1 MRKFEVMGT
10 PVAKGRPKFARRG
23 NFVSTYTPE
32 KTVNYENLVQFSYLE
47 QYKDFEPMEGYLKI
61 EIVCLMPIVK
71 STSKKN
77 RQLMLER
84 KILPDKKP
92 DADNMMKSITDSLN
106 GIAYKDDS
114 QIVEAHI
121 YKYYAEQPQAVV
133 MISNIDIQ

>member
-23 NFVSTYTPE
+23 NFVSTYKPE

-77 RQLMLER
+77 RQLMLDR

-121 YKYYAEQPQAVV
+121 YKYYAEQPQAGV
-133 MISNIDIQ
+133 MMSNIDIQ